1 MVRSAEK
8 PASRRIIVERYT
20 WLERVTH
27 LVHLVAMFTL
37 LITGF
42 KIYFGWDF
50 MSFQTARAFHMIAVP
65 FFLVAN
71 WILVPYNIFS
81 CKGERWCVRNRV
93 KHFKESYVFGED
105 DAERLSG
112 IVRNFFGKGKYPAFT
127 IYDEQEGHYVTKL
140 HPMLKLLIIF
150 ESTAIALIAITGVV
164 LYNIAW
170 APLGLPISEW
180 ILSAAWYVA
189 SLFNVDALGLI
200 RLVHLFAAY
209 WFVFE
214 LIVHVGILEFDPDVW
229 KYHKAI
235 FWSGKEDLSDRHFVR
250 VIEEKDQKGLLTDQ
264 KGVMEEH

>member
-1 MVRSAEK
+1 
-8 PASRRIIVERYT
+8 
-20 WLERVTH
+20 
-27 LVHLVAMFTL
+27 
-37 LITGF
+37 
-42 KIYFGWDF
+42 
-50 MSFQTARAFHMIAVP
+50 
-65 FFLVAN
+65 
-71 WILVPYNIFS
+71 
-81 CKGERWCVRNRV
+81 
-93 KHFKESYVFGED
+93 
-105 DAERLSG
+105 
-112 IVRNFFGKGKYPAFT
+112 
-127 IYDEQEGHYVTKL
+127 
-140 HPMLKLLIIF
+140 MLKLLIIF

>member
-1 MVRSAEK
+1 MQF
-8 PASRRIIVERYT
+8 
-20 WLERVTH
+20 L
-27 LVHLVAMFTL
+27 
-37 LITGF
+37 
-42 KIYFGWDF
+42 
-50 MSFQTARAFHMIAVP
+50 

>member
-8 PASRRIIVERYT
+8 PASRRMVVERYT

-27 LVHLVAMFTL
+27 LVHLLAMFTL

-50 MSFQTARAFHMIAVP
+50 MEFHTARTLHMIAVP

-71 WILVPYNIFS
+71 WLLVPYNVFS
-81 CKGERWCVRNRV
+81 CEGQRLCFRDRIR
-93 KHFKESYVFGED
+93 HFRESYMFGED
-105 DAERLSG
+105 DAERLFG

-127 IYDEQEGHYVTKL
+127 VYDERKGHYVTKL
-140 HPMLKLLIIF
+140 HPLLKLLIIL
-150 ESTAIALIAITGVV
+150 ESTAIAVIAITGIV

-170 APLGLPISEW
+170 APLGIPISGW
-180 ILSAAWYVA
+180 ILSAAWYIA
-189 SLFNVDALGLI
+189 PLFNIDALGLI
-200 RLVHLFAAY
+200 RLGHLLAGY

-214 LIVHVGILEFDPDVW
+214 LVVHVGILEFDPDVW

-235 FWSGKEDLSDRHFVR
+235 FWSGKEDLSDRHFVK
-250 VIEEKDQKGLLTDQ
+250 VIEEKDQKG
-264 KGVMEEH
+264 VMEEH